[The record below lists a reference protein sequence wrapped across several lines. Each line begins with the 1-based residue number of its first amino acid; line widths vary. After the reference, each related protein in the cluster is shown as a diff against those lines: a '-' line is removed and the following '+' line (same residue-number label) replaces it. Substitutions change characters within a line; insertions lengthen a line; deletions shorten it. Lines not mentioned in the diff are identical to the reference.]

1 MQREVVV
8 AIPLSEP
15 PAQTESDGSRLP
27 VTVVCG
33 FVGAGKS
40 TMVRKLLT
48 ERASGRVALLVHD
61 RSDAGLDADFC
72 RSQGVTIF
80 SLGEV
85 LAELVERCVGCSLRD
100 SLTSAVMAIA
110 AMERF
115 DRLLVECSGLVEPV
129 FVAEVFNDAWENQE
143 PLASK
148 ARLDH
153 LVTVVD
159 SQTFWGDLH
168 TVDDLQARGVSC
180 GTDDGR
186 TISELVVDQVEYAT
200 VLVLSKTEGLPSG
213 KLRRLRHL
221 LEALNPEA
229 MILLMADESNLA
241 GQILGARMPASMP
254 ISFQPGWA
262 KLIQGAPLPTISSV
276 HWAMG
281 VFRATRPFHPE
292 RLWDLIES
300 DWVGLLRCKGHFWV
314 ASQPERCFSWEQTAG
329 SRHFECIGDW
339 WAATPRDQWPADP
352 AFEAELKRQ
361 WSVEFGD
368 RRQTFGWIGYH
379 LDAVDWRRQ
388 LERCLLT
395 PAEVLEGESSW
406 RRFDDPFARA
416 LAQTDAHDD
425 GDSDKEETDGNS
437 CDDKARS

>member
-1 MQREVVV
+1 M
-8 AIPLSEP
+8 AILLSEP
-15 PAQTESDGSRLP
+15 PARTESNDARLP

-40 TMVRKLLT
+40 TLVRKLLT
-48 ERASGRVALLVHD
+48 GRASGRMALLVHY
-61 RSDAGLDADFC
+61 RSDAGLDPAPY
-72 RSQGVTIF
+72 RSQGVEVF
-80 SLGEV
+80 RLGEV
-85 LAELVERCVGCSLRD
+85 LTELVQRCVGCSLRD

-110 AMERF
+110 DMGRF

-159 SQTFWGDLH
+159 SRTLWDDLH
-168 TVDDLQARGVSC
+168 AVDDVQARGVSC
-180 GTDDGR
+180 GMDDGR
-186 TISELVVDQVEYAT
+186 TISELVVEQVEYAT

-213 KLRRLRHL
+213 KQRRLRHL

-229 MILLMADESNLA
+229 VMLSMSDELELE
-241 GQILGARMPASMP
+241 GQILGARTPASMP

-262 KLIQGAPLPTISSV
+262 KLIQGAPLPTISSA
-276 HWAMG
+276 HWTMG
-281 VFRATRPFHPE
+281 VFKATRPFHPE

-300 DWVGLLRCKGHFWV
+300 DWPGMLRCKGHFWI

-329 SRHFECIGDW
+329 ARHFECIGDW
-339 WAATPRDQWPADP
+339 WVATPRDEWPTGR
-352 AFEAELKRQ
+352 AFEAELTQQ

-368 RRQTFGWIGYH
+368 RRQTFGWIGYR
-379 LDAVDWRRQ
+379 LDVMAWRRRLQ
-388 LERCLLT
+388 RCLLT
-395 PAEVLEGESSW
+395 PSEVLEGESGW

-416 LAQTDAHDD
+416 IAHADAYDYD
-425 GDSDKEETDGNS
+425 EGDLDKP
-437 CDDKARS
+437 A